1 MYNCIRPDDSRTREP
16 SYKYTVG
23 QMKEKYVDEDR
34 PSQPEYDLT
43 CALAGA
49 GDLSR
54 QKKHR

>member
-1 MYNCIRPDDSRTREP
+1 
-16 SYKYTVG
+16 
-23 QMKEKYVDEDR
+23 MKEKYVDEDR